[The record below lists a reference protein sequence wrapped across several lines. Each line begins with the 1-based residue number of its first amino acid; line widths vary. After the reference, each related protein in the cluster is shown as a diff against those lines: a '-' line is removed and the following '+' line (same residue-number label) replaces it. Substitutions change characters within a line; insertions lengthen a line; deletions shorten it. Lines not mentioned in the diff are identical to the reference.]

1 MRRNKNLATPNGW
14 RNKLVDRLY
23 NTAPILDKYK
33 KLQLVPMSQEEL
45 AAFQNKVDNFCDKTK
60 NWSKKSQK
68 SGAHWQ
74 QGTPT
79 EMLLRGRW
87 TLDPFQRQG
96 KSVVSGEAKGR
107 WQRSNSKVFH

>member
-79 EMLLRGRW
+79 EMLLRGGH
-87 TLDPFQRQG
+87 LIHFNN
-96 KSVVSGEAKGR
+96 KVKVSY
-107 WQRSNSKVFH
+107 